1 MPVVIKELVIT
12 VKANE
17 ARQPAISQQRPEDR
31 VQQSQKGQD
40 TLVRE
45 AVEQALQILN
55 RKNER

>member
-1 MPVVIKELVIT
+1 MPVIIKELVIT

-17 ARQPAISQQRPEDR
+17 ARQAPVSQQRPEAR
-31 VQQSQKGQD
+31 AQQAKQGQD
-40 TLVRE
+40 ALVRE